1 MTLERIYN
9 WTPLGQ
15 SQPELGLSTLPVT
28 VDDRPQR
35 TRNSERSEDYF
46 ANVGDAIRCLR
57 EDIPA
62 LFERELNCK
71 FVLRSLLAIPVVRAV
86 KA

>member
-15 SQPELGLSTLPVT
+15 SQPELGLSTLLVT

-35 TRNSERSEDYF
+35 TRNNERSEDYF

-71 FVLRSLLAIPVVRAV
+71 FALRSLFATPVVSAV